1 MINQI
6 AQRVGRLGGTTAPSI
21 LLFLLMF
28 GIYAA
33 HEPSAIS
40 PFGISNLVNNAV
52 VLALASAGLTIVILT
67 GNLDLSGSGVVALS
81 NVVVATTSTGVLGS
95 SGSLAVV
102 LAIGIVVGAVNGFLV
117 AYLRLQ
123 SLAVTIGS
131 LIICQGIALLVL
143 PAPGGQVADAISD
156 GVTGDLHGI
165 PTAAIILIAAGLLW
179 LILKNTRRG
188 IALYAVGAD
197 EAAANLSGIDS
208 RSTKLFAFVAAG
220 ICYAVAGFVYCAEI
234 GSGDPRVSDSFLLF
248 MFASVAIGGTSLTG
262 GLGGVIGTIFG
273 AGILTVMQKM
283 LFALGVAEFYTNIF
297 NGLIMIAAI
306 FFGQLTPLV
315 FRLTRREAT

>member
-1 MINQI
+1 MMNRI
-6 AQRVGRLGGTTAPSI
+6 AQRLGKLGGTATPSV

-33 HEPSAIS
+33 HEPSALS
-40 PFGISNLVNNAV
+40 SFGISNLVNNTV
-52 VLALASAGLTIVILT
+52 VLALAAAGLTIVILT
-67 GNLDLSGSGVVALS
+67 GNLDLSGSGVIALG
-81 NVVVATTSTGVLGS
+81 NVVVATTSTEILGS
-95 SGSLAVV
+95 SGSLAAV
-102 LAIGIVVGAVNGFLV
+102 LAIGILVGALNGFLV

-131 LIICQGIALLVL
+131 LIVCQGIALLVL

-156 GVTGDLHGI
+156 GVTGDLLGI
-165 PTAAIILIAAGLLW
+165 PTAALILVAAALLW
-179 LILKNTRRG
+179 TVLKNTRRG

-197 EAAANLSGIDS
+197 EAAARLSGIDT
-208 RSTKLFAFVAAG
+208 RSTKMFAFIAAG
-220 ICYAVAGFVYCAEI
+220 ICYAVSGYVYSAEI

-248 MFASVAIGGTSLTG
+248 MFASVAIGGTSLIG
-262 GLGGVIGTIFG
+262 GLGGVIGTLFG

-306 FFGQLTPLV
+306 FFGQLTTLV
-315 FRLTRREAT
+315 SRFTRRKVA